1 MVLFR
6 HVIRLTLY
14 VAGGDLRNRPI
25 GVNVGL
31 PHVVE
36 FLGGPIECW
45 NALVLNKFLYTRGTK
60 VSNGA
65 Q

>member
-1 MVLFR
+1 MALFR
-6 HVIRLTLY
+6 HVIRLTLS
-14 VAGGDLRNRPI
+14 VTGGDLRNRPI

-36 FLGGPIECW
+36 FLGGPIECC

-60 VSNGA
+60 ISDDA